1 MAAFEMKERRP
12 PPDDNVRKVNFMY
25 LVKLSKSDI
34 TYSPSAGFSMSKCY
48 FVSDSFDT
56 VGKNLDYVRTLKL
69 FLSNGNLIYSRV
81 RNRRRAGNKR
91 RVWKICQKE

>member
-1 MAAFEMKERRP
+1 MKTFLTATLYQGLVMAAFEMKERRP

-48 FVSDSFDT
+48 FVSDT
-56 VGKNLDYVRTLKL
+56 
-69 FLSNGNLIYSRV
+69 
-81 RNRRRAGNKR
+81 
-91 RVWKICQKE
+91 